1 MFVTPKENVLRNI
14 LSATTV
20 KKPSGFFGL
29 GVVLANAV
37 ETTNSQRLKQNS
49 QRCTD
54 DKQGHFFLFII
65 SYDAKLD
72 SRWQFKSVSSWA
84 KLSTHLER

>member
-14 LSATTV
+14 LSATAV
-20 KKPSGFFGL
+20 KKPSGFFGS

-37 ETTNSQRLKQNS
+37 ETTTSQRLTQNS
-49 QRCTD
+49 QHRID
-54 DKQGHFFLFII
+54 DKLGDFFLFII

-72 SRWQFKSVSSWA
+72 SR
-84 KLSTHLER
+84 R